1 MVAATSPKKRMR
13 GQPAI
18 HPLHAVSIPFRGG
31 DFREMPADSFIT
43 IKVRPGIARVQDTA
57 VEWLKPPAGLAE
69 GPTRIVASL
78 LPMPKECHPSATA
91 WTVLPS
97 GGWVVFVRH
106 RRDGADCLV
115 EVWVV
120 SRSDYRRCL
129 ADAPAI
135 IRAVEADPLADTA
148 QVFETTRSAAELLNI
163 LKTGDTP
170 TLLGAAQLL
179 VDGGKVHFPDNTPVP
194 LRQVA
199 SLWDLLPTRQRAVLG
214 WTTYLNSKRHSLAIG
229 AGSKPAEGAWGW
241 EQAGDY
247 PEGDYERS
255 LHQAASQGDEDTVR
269 RLLNRGSRADVMVLG
284 LLLLGALAIGQ
295 IILASTGWKPP
306 PLIRQIPREHA
317 P

>member
-1 MVAATSPKKRMR
+1 M
-13 GQPAI
+13 
-18 HPLHAVSIPFRGG
+18 LF
-31 DFREMPADSFIT
+31 
-43 IKVRPGIARVQDTA
+43 
-57 VEWLKPPAGLAE
+57 L
-69 GPTRIVASL
+69 
-78 LPMPKECHPSATA
+78 
-91 WTVLPS
+91 
-97 GGWVVFVRH
+97 RH

-115 EVWVV
+115 EAWVV

-135 IRAVEADPLADTA
+135 LRAVEADPLAETA
-148 QVFETTRSAAELLNI
+148 QVFETNRSAADLLNI

-179 VDGGKVHFPDNTPVP
+179 VDGGKLHFPDGTPVP

-214 WTTYLNSKRHSLAIG
+214 WTTHLNSNRHGLAIG
-229 AGSKPAEGAWGW
+229 AGIKAAEGAWSW

-255 LHQAASQGDEDTVR
+255 LHQAASQGDEDTIR

-284 LLLLGALAIGQ
+284 LLLLAALAIGQ

-306 PLIRQIPREHA
+306 PLIRPAPREQA